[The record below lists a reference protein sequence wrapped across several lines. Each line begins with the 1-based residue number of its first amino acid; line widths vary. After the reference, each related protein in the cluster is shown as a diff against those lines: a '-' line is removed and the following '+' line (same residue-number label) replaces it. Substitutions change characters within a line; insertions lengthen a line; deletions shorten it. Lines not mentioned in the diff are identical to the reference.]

1 MPCSNRL
8 GTLFEKPHKWSS
20 FHRDLLRTK
29 EDQVSEELVSSTYIP
44 QDGDQGIFA
53 LTSLTLILELETI
66 ATRSA
71 GPEKESIDDGTV

>member
-1 MPCSNRL
+1 M
-8 GTLFEKPHKWSS
+8 
-20 FHRDLLRTK
+20 
-29 EDQVSEELVSSTYIP
+29 SEELVSSTYIP